1 MQHDELL
8 EKYILAMKRFGRL
21 NMPVLFKR
29 VSKGEFFLLE
39 LLYGHM
45 REYREGMNVSA
56 IADRLGVSPPAVS
69 RMLRAMH
76 NRELINRGQYALDRR
91 NTLISITEKGDTIRK
106 EQEQIIAAFL
116 EGVITLMGTERMKAF
131 VALWNVLTDIMET
144 QIKQI
149 KMMKGIME
157 C

>member
-1 MQHDELL
+1 MQHTELL
-8 EKYILAMKRFGRL
+8 EQYMLAMNRFGRL
-21 NMPVLFKR
+21 NMPVLFNR
-29 VSKGEFFLLE
+29 VSKSEFFLLE

-76 NRELINRGQYALDRR
+76 TRGLIVRGDYALDRR
-91 NTLISITEKGDTIRK
+91 NTLISLTEKGDITRK
-106 EQEQIIAAFL
+106 EQEQVIETFL
-116 EGVITLMGTERMKAF
+116 EGVITQMGSEKMKAF
-131 VALWNVLTDIMET
+131 VALWNALTDIMET
-144 QIKQI
+144 QIKI
-149 KMMKGIME
+149 MAGAMK